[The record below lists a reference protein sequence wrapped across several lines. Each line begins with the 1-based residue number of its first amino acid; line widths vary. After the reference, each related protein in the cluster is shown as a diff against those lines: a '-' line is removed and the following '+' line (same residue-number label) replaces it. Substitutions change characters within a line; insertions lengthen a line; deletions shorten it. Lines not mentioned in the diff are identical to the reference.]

1 MNPASTCIVCRSQ
14 AFMFFQ
20 FSHTSIHSGKKT
32 LYIPGFQHPRL
43 PLSEHECLFLV
54 YGDITIVFFH
64 PGLRRALDLWK
75 LSTCTRRCN
84 LRISRIREMQL
95 PSSRQRC
102 KTWSKD
108 PKTWNYIIMTY
119 FFWAVHQSR
128 RGNINKGRKV
138 NRSNTTISGYSHL
151 RAHFISTSI
160 ALHCYFLSV
169 ISNRISYSVLD
180 SLNHDQ
186 SYSFTAL

>member
-1 MNPASTCIVCRSQ
+1 MKVKYMYKTMQS
-14 AFMFFQ
+14 
-20 FSHTSIHSGKKT
+20 SH
-32 LYIPGFQHPRL
+32 LPHPRNAT
-43 PLSEHECLFLV
+43 S
-54 YGDITIVFFH
+54 FFET
-64 PGLRRALDLWK
+64 ALQDMVERPKNMKLHHYDL
-75 LSTCTRRCN
+75 
-84 LRISRIREMQL
+84 
-95 PSSRQRC
+95 
-102 KTWSKD
+102 
-108 PKTWNYIIMTY
+108 

-151 RAHFISTSI
+151 RGHFISTSI